1 MSETVQRYLMAK
13 DGLAIEHT
21 SRWELRE
28 TRKYD
33 ERFRYARIVPIV
45 QLRPQDVPV
54 GEVYEIRPL
63 RSQACPSQ

>member
-1 MSETVQRYLMAK
+1 MSETVQRYLMVK

-21 SRWELRE
+21 SWWELRE

-33 ERFRYARIVPIV
+33 ERFRYARIVSIT

-54 GEVYEIRPL
+54 GEVYDFLPL
-63 RSQACPSQ
+63 RE